1 VHRPQLEIDLDR
13 PQRQAVCVE
22 GEGPEVRRLAGR
34 QQHVG
39 GPELEAR
46 RLAAEVERKETIRRA
61 FSRYVSPRLTAKIID
76 DTSSGS
82 APFKAQAE
90 RADVVAAVTGH
101 DEDNLIIAQVAKR
114 RFNVPRT
121 VARINNPRN
130 EFIFTEL
137 GIDATVSATQVILS
151 VIQQEIPE
159 HPLVHLLTLQEG
171 GVEILQL
178 QLTEDSPAT
187 GKAMGEISLPED
199 TAIPLL
205 VRHGK
210 PVVAHSDTVLEAED
224 KLIAWARTALQQHDP
239 TRYAQVEPAFTSQ
252 HTPYQHL

>member
-1 VHRPQLEIDLDR
+1 MYIVIVGGGKVGYHLTKALMAEEQEVLVIEKEPMKVDRIVTELGGTAIQGDGAEVSTLE
-13 PQRQAVCVE
+13 
-22 GEGPEVRRLAGR
+22 LAG
-34 QQHVG
+34 
-39 GPELEAR
+39 L
-46 RLAAEVERKETIRRA
+46 
-61 FSRYVSPRLTAKIID
+61 
-76 DTSSGS
+76 
-82 APFKAQAE
+82 E

-187 GKAMGEISLPED
+187 GKALGEISLPED

-224 KLIAWARTALQQHDP
+224 KLIAVAVASQETALRDFMLGPNH
-239 TRYAQVEPAFTSQ
+239 R
-252 HTPYQHL
+252 